1 MNRVHPLSTEEIQ
14 ALKRLHR
21 ETHDA
26 NVRSRCDMILCS
38 NAGLSPPKIAERVRF
53 SRDTVVR
60 FIRRYEREGLSGLMT
75 KPRSGRPRRATDE
88 YIARLLQAIETP
100 PRGLGLPFSNW
111 TTAHLAQY
119 LAAQTGIEL
128 SPRQVENHLKAHDW
142 FLRRPVR
149 SVKHK
154 QNPEEVAEKK
164 SPRRMAGPSG
174 PRADPVVW
182 RLG

>member
-119 LAAQTGIEL
+119 LAAQTGPRLDRGQAL
-128 SPRQVENHLKAHDW
+128 SFRPARW
-142 FLRRPVR
+142 RITSRRTTGSCGVL
-149 SVKHK
+149 S
-154 QNPEEVAEKK
+154 A
-164 SPRRMAGPSG
+164 A
-174 PRADPVVW
+174 
-182 RLG
+182 